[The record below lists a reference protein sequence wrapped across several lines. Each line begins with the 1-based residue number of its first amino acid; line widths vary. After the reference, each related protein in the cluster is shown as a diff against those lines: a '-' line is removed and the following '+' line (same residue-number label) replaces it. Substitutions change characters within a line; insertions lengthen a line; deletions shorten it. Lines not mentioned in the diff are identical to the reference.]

1 MHVDVICTDKKA
13 VVRGKHC
20 NKNCN
25 LVDATGVDIMKKEQE
40 AAQQKA
46 DSAGHV
52 GNHVASHAGSSNPPS
67 HVVQN
72 HVPHHAQEKSGSRSL
87 LAKVGLSVGSESG
100 SRSSVIGP
108 ALANA
113 GVDSA
118 VVGGGQATTAVRK
131 VPKGGVGGGD
141 AVTRTSNTDQT
152 DIEPPMV
159 EERAPAGLTQLPPS
173 MTSPSTT
180 TTTPKKKEAGGGGR
194 RGGGSGD
201 TPRLSQLLT
210 PRVIDDH
217 FDQYI
222 AGRQPPTSASSR
234 PSVGGGGGGSDFPA
248 FSYDNRP
255 TTSNE
260 PASTRD
266 SRSRALQ
273 RRKTLPGRPA
283 GPLLLVAGTSSNPG
297 HRAPAPT
304 LTGNRENEAISFVA
318 VAAAATATAA
328 SAVPVYR
335 KPAAA
340 AAPPPSR
347 PSAVGGSGA
356 RLRKAASGN
365 RGSMPDVSECA
376 SVAATA
382 ASPSMPREE
391 VHVLSQLRRE
401 ELRRLREEAAR
412 RNQQDIVLR
421 LGDIKVLT
429 AR

>member
-1 MHVDVICTDKKA
+1 MHVDVIVSDNKTV
-13 VVRGKHC
+13 VVRG
-20 NKNCN
+20 NNSN
-25 LVDATGVDIMKKEQE
+25 LVDTTGVDIMKKEQE

-52 GNHVASHAGSSNPPS
+52 GNHVLSHAGSSNPPS
-67 HVVQN
+67 HVVEN

-108 ALANA
+108 ALAGA
-113 GVDSA
+113 GIDSA
-118 VVGGGQATTAVRK
+118 VVGGGQATMAVRK
-131 VPKGGVGGGD
+131 VPKGSVGGGD
-141 AVTRTSNTDQT
+141 AVARTSNTDQT

-173 MTSPSTT
+173 MMSPP
-180 TTTPKKKEAGGGGR
+180 TTTPKKKEVGGGGR

-222 AGRQPPTSASSR
+222 TGRQPPTSSSSR
-234 PSVGGGGGGSDFPA
+234 PSVGGGGSDFPA

-283 GPLLLVAGTSSNPG
+283 GPLLLVASASSNPG

-304 LTGNRENEAISFVA
+304 LSGNRENEAISFVA

-335 KPAAA
+335 KPTAA

-376 SVAATA
+376 SVMATA

-412 RNQQDIVLR
+412 RHQQDIVLR